1 MAKTKALISCAV
13 NAQLISVF
21 VFAYANCWFSRA
33 KAQIFNVSVL
43 VLDEESLDEL
53 LGPGKVEQ
61 WTHWKYRTDEHNN
74 RIATKNELERI
85 LKSHDVRPP
94 IIIL

>member
-1 MAKTKALISCAV
+1 MYYPSGKNKGSD
-13 NAQLISVF
+13 QLCSKCVF
-21 VFAYANCWFSRA
+21 VFAYANCLFSRA

-85 LKSHDVRPP
+85 LKSHDVSFHH
-94 IIIL
+94 LL